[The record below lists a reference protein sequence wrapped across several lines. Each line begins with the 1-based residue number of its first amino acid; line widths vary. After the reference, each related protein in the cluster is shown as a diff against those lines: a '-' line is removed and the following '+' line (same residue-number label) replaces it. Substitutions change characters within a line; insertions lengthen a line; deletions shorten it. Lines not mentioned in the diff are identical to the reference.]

1 MIKKVYLLGLLLLL
15 PVMSSAEENQF
26 PTAAT
31 VLFVLNCMSG
41 LGGVRD
47 ENMYTC
53 VCRHDAMQ
61 DTISYSDYEEAV
73 TYERNRAMPGKKGGF
88 FRDNARGKK
97 MYEKLLEARTAV
109 DTRCVQVRHI
119 APPGRMA
126 APDHSG

>member
-1 MIKKVYLLGLLLLL
+1 MVKRVYLLGLLLCL
-15 PVMSSAEENQF
+15 PVMSSAGEQQF
-26 PTAAT
+26 PTATT
-31 VLFVLNCMSG
+31 VLFVLNCMSD

-61 DTISYSDYEEAV
+61 EAISHSDYEEAV

-97 MYEKLLEARTAV
+97 MYEKLLKARSTV
-109 DTRCVQVRHI
+109 DSRCVQVRHI
-119 APPGRMA
+119 APPGRTDT
-126 APDHSG
+126 PDRSG